1 MNRAIR
7 RVGIG
12 IVALV
17 LILVAQLTYLT
28 IVDANNLKHNP
39 HNVRA
44 LLANANHPRGNVVTA
59 DGTIVAQ
66 SRQVSDG
73 TVFKYLREYPT
84 KDLFAQTVGYQS
96 FVFGSTGVE
105 NTYNNALLGHEN
117 QLNLNNIPDILS
129 GKQTTGTVVLSL
141 ARRCAAPRAVRA
153 GNPARLGGPARRQDR
168 SGVLAMYSNPSFDP
182 NPFVVH
188 NNQFAQA
195 AFTAVQQN
203 PDHPALPRSYRERYP
218 PGSSFKTIT
227 ASVALEDGV
236 ATPNST
242 FPVRTQLALP
252 QSTNTLK
259 NFGGESCGGTL
270 MFSFT
275 VSCNTTF
282 GQLGLQLGDQ
292 FVPGMAKFGIGQA
305 PPIDL
310 SPGAVTS
317 VGPAAG
323 SFTNNQPQFALAGIG
338 QGAVAVTPLQMA
350 LVAEGIANGGVIMQP
365 HVASEIRDANDKLIR
380 RIDPSPWMTA
390 TTPQVAQ
397 AVTQMMIQV
406 VNSGNGTGTAAQI
419 PGVTV
424 AGKTGTAQTVPGPGA
439 PRLVRGVRAGR
450 GAPLR
455 GGGHRRA
462 RRQREPGGHRRSR
475 RRSDRGADAEAR
487 ARREVIDRPTTP
499 RAVHVPCRAQPPA
512 GRGLAEQRDTRGKAH
527 LVA

>member
-7 RVGIG
+7 RVGIAV
-12 IVALV
+12 VALV

-28 IVDANNLKHNP
+28 IVDANNLKRNP

-44 LLANANHPRGNVVTA
+44 LLANANRPRGDIVTA
-59 DGTIVAQ
+59 DGTVVAHSQ
-66 SRQVSDG
+66 KVSDG
-73 TVFKYLREYPT
+73 TVFKYLRQYPT

-105 NTYNNALLGHEN
+105 NTYNNALLGREN
-117 QLNLNNIPDILS
+117 QLNLNNIPDVLS
-129 GKQTTGTVVLSL
+129 GKATTGTVVLSL
-141 ARRCAAPRAVRA
+141 RADA
-153 GNPARLGGPARRQDR
+153 QRLAQSLLGFQRGSVVLLDVKTGGI
-168 SGVLAMYSNPSFDP
+168 LAMYSNPSFDP

-188 NNQFAQA
+188 NNQIAQA
-195 AFTAVQQN
+195 AFTSVQQN

-218 PGSSFKTIT
+218 PGSSFKTVT

-242 FPVRTQLALP
+242 FPVRTELTLP

-270 MFSFT
+270 VNSFT

-282 GQLGLQLGDQ
+282 GQLGLQIGDQ
-292 FVPGMAKFGIGQA
+292 FVAGMAKFGIGQA

-310 SPGAVTS
+310 SPGAVPS

-323 SFTNNQPQFALAGIG
+323 TFQSNQPQFALAGIG

-350 LVAEGIANGGVIMQP
+350 LVADGIANGGVIMQP

-406 VNSGNGTGTAAQI
+406 VNSPAGTGTAAQI
-419 PGVTV
+419 PGITV
-424 AGKTGTAQTVPGPGA
+424 AGKTGTAQTIPGQPPHAWFVAFAPAEA
-439 PRLVRGVRAGR
+439 PRFAVAVIVEHGGNANQEATGGR
-450 GAPLR
+450 VAAPI
-455 GGGHRRA
+455 A
-462 RRQREPGGHRRSR
+462 
-475 RRSDRGADAEAR
+475 
-487 ARREVIDRPTTP
+487 
-499 RAVHVPCRAQPPA
+499 AQMLK
-512 GRGLAEQRDTRGKAH
+512 LALGIK
-527 LVA
+527 

>member
-7 RVGIG
+7 RVGIAV
-12 IVALV
+12 VALV
-17 LILVAQLTYLT
+17 LVLVAQLTYLT
-28 IVDANNLKHNP
+28 IVDANNLKRNP
-39 HNVRA
+39 HNVRS
-44 LLANANHPRGNVVTA
+44 LLANANRPRGDIVTA
-59 DGTIVAQ
+59 DGTVVAH
-66 SRQVSDG
+66 SRTVSDG
-73 TVFKYLREYPT
+73 TVFKYLRQYPT

-105 NTYNNALLGHEN
+105 NTYNNALLGREN
-117 QLNLNNIPDILS
+117 QLNLNNIPDVLS
-129 GKQTTGTVVLSL
+129 GKATTGNVVLSL
-141 ARRCAAPRAVRA
+141 RADA
-153 GNPARLGGPARRQDR
+153 QRLAQSLLGFQRGSVVLLDVKTGGI
-168 SGVLAMYSNPSFDP
+168 LAMYSNPSYDP

-188 NNQFAQA
+188 NNQIAQA
-195 AFTAVQQN
+195 AFTSVQQN

-218 PGSSFKTIT
+218 PGSSFKTVT

-242 FPVRTQLALP
+242 FPVRTELTLP

-270 MFSFT
+270 VNSFT

-282 GQLGLQLGDQ
+282 GQLGLQIGDQ
-292 FVPGMAKFGIGQA
+292 FVAGMAKFGIGQA

-310 SPGAVTS
+310 SPGAVPS

-323 SFTNNQPQFALAGIG
+323 SFQSNQPQFALAGVG

-350 LVAEGIANGGVIMQP
+350 LVADGIANGGVIMQP

-406 VNSGNGTGTAAQI
+406 VNSPAGTGTAAQI

-424 AGKTGTAQTVPGPGA
+424 AGKTGTAQTVPGQPPHAWFVAFAPAEA
-439 PRLVRGVRAGR
+439 PRFAVAVIVEHGGNARQEATGGR
-450 GAPLR
+450 VAAPI
-455 GGGHRRA
+455 A
-462 RRQREPGGHRRSR
+462 
-475 RRSDRGADAEAR
+475 
-487 ARREVIDRPTTP
+487 
-499 RAVHVPCRAQPPA
+499 AQMLK
-512 GRGLAEQRDTRGKAH
+512 LALGIK
-527 LVA
+527 

>member
-44 LLANANHPRGNVVTA
+44 LLANVNRPRGDIVTA

-66 SRQVSDG
+66 SRKVSDG
-73 TVFKYLREYPT
+73 TVFKYLRQYPT

-96 FVFGSTGVE
+96 FVFGGTGVE
-105 NTYNNALLGHEN
+105 NTYNNALLGREN
-117 QLNLNNIPDILS
+117 QLNLNNIPDIFS

-141 ARRCAAPRAVRA
+141 RADAQRLAQSALGAQRGSVVLLDVKTGAA
-153 GNPARLGGPARRQDR
+153 
-168 SGVLAMYSNPSFDP
+168 LAMYSNPSFDP

-218 PGSSFKTIT
+218 PGSSFKTVT

-236 ATPNST
+236 ATPDST

-270 MFSFT
+270 VVSFT

-317 VGPAAG
+317 LGPAAG
-323 SFTNNQPQFALAGIG
+323 SFRNNQPQFALAGIG

-406 VNSGNGTGTAAQI
+406 VNSGTGTAAQI

-424 AGKTGTAQTVPGPGA
+424 AGKTGTAQTAPNQAPHAWFVAFAPAEA
-439 PRLVRGVRAGR
+439 PRFAVAVIVEHGGNANQEATGGRVAAPIAAQMLKLALGV
-450 GAPLR
+450 
-455 GGGHRRA
+455 
-462 RRQREPGGHRRSR
+462 
-475 RRSDRGADAEAR
+475 
-487 ARREVIDRPTTP
+487 
-499 RAVHVPCRAQPPA
+499 
-512 GRGLAEQRDTRGKAH
+512 K
-527 LVA
+527 

>member
-1 MNRAIR
+1 VNRAIR

-44 LLANANHPRGNVVTA
+44 LLSNANRPRGDIVTA

-66 SRQVSDG
+66 SRTVSDG

-84 KDLFAQTVGYQS
+84 KELFAQTVGYQS

-105 NTYNNALLGHEN
+105 NTYNNALLGREN
-117 QLNLNNIPDILS
+117 QLNLNNIPDIFS
-129 GKQTTGTVVLSL
+129 GKKTTGTVVLSL
-141 ARRCAAPRAVRA
+141 RADA
-153 GNPARLGGPARRQDR
+153 QRLAQSALGTQRGSVVLLDVKTGA
-168 SGVLAMYSNPSFDP
+168 VLAMYSNPSFDP

-218 PGSSFKTIT
+218 PGSSFKTVT

-242 FPVRTQLALP
+242 FPVRTELPLP
-252 QSTNTLK
+252 QSTNTLR

-270 MFSFT
+270 TLSFT
-275 VSCNTTF
+275 QSCNTTF

-323 SFTNNQPQFALAGIG
+323 TFSNSQPQFALAGIG

-406 VNSGNGTGTAAQI
+406 VNNGTGTAAQI

-424 AGKTGTAQTVPGPGA
+424 AGKTGTAQTAPNQAPHAWFVAFAPAEA
-439 PRLVRGVRAGR
+439 PRFAVAVIVEHGGNANQEATGGRVAAPIAAQMLKLALGV
-450 GAPLR
+450 
-455 GGGHRRA
+455 
-462 RRQREPGGHRRSR
+462 
-475 RRSDRGADAEAR
+475 
-487 ARREVIDRPTTP
+487 
-499 RAVHVPCRAQPPA
+499 
-512 GRGLAEQRDTRGKAH
+512 K
-527 LVA
+527 

>member
-44 LLANANHPRGNVVTA
+44 LLANANHPRGDIVTA

-66 SRQVSDG
+66 SRKVSDG

-105 NTYNNALLGHEN
+105 NTYNNALLGREN

-141 ARRCAAPRAVRA
+141 RADA
-153 GNPARLGGPARRQDR
+153 QRLAQSALGTQRGSVVLLDVKTGA
-168 SGVLAMYSNPSFDP
+168 VLAMYSNPSFDP

-242 FPVRTQLALP
+242 FPVRTELPLP

-270 MFSFT
+270 TQSFT
-275 VSCNTTF
+275 QSCNTTF

-323 SFTNNQPQFALAGIG
+323 TFSNNQPQFALAGIG

-424 AGKTGTAQTVPGPGA
+424 AGKTGTAQTAPNQAPHAWFVAFAPAEA
-439 PRLVRGVRAGR
+439 PRFAVAVIVEHGGNANQEATGGRVAAPIAAQMLKLALGV
-450 GAPLR
+450 
-455 GGGHRRA
+455 
-462 RRQREPGGHRRSR
+462 
-475 RRSDRGADAEAR
+475 
-487 ARREVIDRPTTP
+487 
-499 RAVHVPCRAQPPA
+499 
-512 GRGLAEQRDTRGKAH
+512 K
-527 LVA
+527 

>member
-44 LLANANHPRGNVVTA
+44 LLTNVNRPRGDIVTA

-66 SRQVSDG
+66 SRKVSDG
-73 TVFKYLREYPT
+73 TVFKYLRQYPT

-96 FVFGSTGVE
+96 FVFGGTGVE
-105 NTYNNALLGHEN
+105 NTYNNALLGREN
-117 QLNLNNIPDILS
+117 QLNLNNIPDIFS

-141 ARRCAAPRAVRA
+141 RADAQRLAQSALGAQRGSVVLLDVKTGAA
-153 GNPARLGGPARRQDR
+153 
-168 SGVLAMYSNPSFDP
+168 LAMYSNPSFDP

-218 PGSSFKTIT
+218 PGSSFKTVT
-227 ASVALEDGV
+227 ASVALEDAV
-236 ATPNST
+236 ATPDST

-270 MFSFT
+270 VVSFT

-317 VGPAAG
+317 LGPAAG
-323 SFTNNQPQFALAGIG
+323 SFRNNQPQFALAGIG

-397 AVTQMMIQV
+397 AVTQMMVQV
-406 VNSGNGTGTAAQI
+406 VNNGTGTAAQI

-424 AGKTGTAQTVPGPGA
+424 AGKTGTAQTAPNQAPHAWFVAFAPAEA
-439 PRLVRGVRAGR
+439 PRFAVAVIVEHGGNANQEATGGRVAAPIAAQMLKLALGV
-450 GAPLR
+450 
-455 GGGHRRA
+455 
-462 RRQREPGGHRRSR
+462 
-475 RRSDRGADAEAR
+475 
-487 ARREVIDRPTTP
+487 
-499 RAVHVPCRAQPPA
+499 
-512 GRGLAEQRDTRGKAH
+512 K
-527 LVA
+527 

>member
-44 LLANANHPRGNVVTA
+44 LLANANHPRGDIVTA

-66 SRQVSDG
+66 SRKVSDG

-105 NTYNNALLGHEN
+105 NTYNNALLGREN
-117 QLNLNNIPDILS
+117 QLNLNNIPDIFS

-141 ARRCAAPRAVRA
+141 RADA
-153 GNPARLGGPARRQDR
+153 QRLAQSALGAQRGSVVLLDAKT
-168 SGVLAMYSNPSFDP
+168 GAVLAMYSNPSFDP

-227 ASVALEDGV
+227 ASVALGDGV

-242 FPVRTQLALP
+242 FPFRTELALP
-252 QSTNTLK
+252 QSTNTLR

-270 MFSFT
+270 IVSFT
-275 VSCNTTF
+275 QSCNTTF

-323 SFTNNQPQFALAGIG
+323 SFRNNQPQFALAGIG

-397 AVTQMMIQV
+397 AVTQMMVQV
-406 VNSGNGTGTAAQI
+406 VNNGTGTAAQI

-424 AGKTGTAQTVPGPGA
+424 AGKTGTAQTAPNQAPHAWFVAFAPAEA
-439 PRLVRGVRAGR
+439 PRFAVAVIVEHGGNANQEATGGRVAAPIAAQMLKLALGV
-450 GAPLR
+450 
-455 GGGHRRA
+455 
-462 RRQREPGGHRRSR
+462 
-475 RRSDRGADAEAR
+475 
-487 ARREVIDRPTTP
+487 
-499 RAVHVPCRAQPPA
+499 
-512 GRGLAEQRDTRGKAH
+512 K
-527 LVA
+527 

>member
-7 RVGIG
+7 RVGIAV
-12 IVALV
+12 VALV
-17 LILVAQLTYLT
+17 LVLVAQLTYLT
-28 IVDANNLKHNP
+28 IVDANNLKRNP
-39 HNVRA
+39 HNVRS
-44 LLANANHPRGNVVTA
+44 LLANANRPRGDIVTA
-59 DGTIVAQ
+59 DGTVVAH
-66 SRQVSDG
+66 SRTVSDG
-73 TVFKYLREYPT
+73 TVFKYLRQYPT

-105 NTYNNALLGHEN
+105 NTYNNALLGREN
-117 QLNLNNIPDILS
+117 QLNLNNIPDVLS
-129 GKQTTGTVVLSL
+129 GKATTGNVVLSL
-141 ARRCAAPRAVRA
+141 RADA
-153 GNPARLGGPARRQDR
+153 QRLAQSLLGFQRGSVVLLDVKTGGI
-168 SGVLAMYSNPSFDP
+168 LAMYSNPSYDP
-182 NPFVVH
+182 SPFVVH
-188 NNQFAQA
+188 NSQIAQA
-195 AFTAVQQN
+195 AFTSVQQN

-218 PGSSFKTIT
+218 PGSSFKTVT

-242 FPVRTQLALP
+242 FPVRTELTLP

-270 MFSFT
+270 VNSFT

-282 GQLGLQLGDQ
+282 GQLGLQIGDQ
-292 FVPGMAKFGIGQA
+292 FVAGMAKFGIGQA

-310 SPGAVTS
+310 SPGAVPS

-323 SFTNNQPQFALAGIG
+323 SFQSNQPQFALAGIG

-350 LVAEGIANGGVIMQP
+350 LVADGIANGGVIMQP

-406 VNSGNGTGTAAQI
+406 VNSPAGTGTAAQI

-424 AGKTGTAQTVPGPGA
+424 AGKTGTAQTVPGQPPHAWFVAFAPAEA
-439 PRLVRGVRAGR
+439 PRFAVAVIVEHGGNANQEATGGR
-450 GAPLR
+450 VAAPI
-455 GGGHRRA
+455 A
-462 RRQREPGGHRRSR
+462 
-475 RRSDRGADAEAR
+475 
-487 ARREVIDRPTTP
+487 
-499 RAVHVPCRAQPPA
+499 AQMLK
-512 GRGLAEQRDTRGKAH
+512 LALGIK
-527 LVA
+527 

>member
-7 RVGIG
+7 RVGIAV
-12 IVALV
+12 VALV

-28 IVDANNLKHNP
+28 IVDANNLKRNP

-44 LLANANHPRGNVVTA
+44 LLASANRPRGDIVTA
-59 DGTIVAQ
+59 DGTVVAHSQ
-66 SRQVSDG
+66 KVSDG
-73 TVFKYLREYPT
+73 TVFKYLRQYPT

-105 NTYNNALLGHEN
+105 NTYNNALLGREN
-117 QLNLNNIPDILS
+117 QLNLNNIPDVLS
-129 GKQTTGTVVLSL
+129 GKATTGTVVLSL
-141 ARRCAAPRAVRA
+141 RADA
-153 GNPARLGGPARRQDR
+153 QRLAQSALGFQRGSVVLLDVKTGGI
-168 SGVLAMYSNPSFDP
+168 LAMYSNPSFDP

-188 NNQFAQA
+188 NNQIAQA
-195 AFTAVQQN
+195 AFTSVQQN

-218 PGSSFKTIT
+218 PGSSFKTVT

-242 FPVRTQLALP
+242 FPVRTELPLP

-270 MFSFT
+270 INSFT

-282 GQLGLQLGDQ
+282 GQLGLQIGDQ
-292 FVPGMAKFGIGQA
+292 FVAGMAKFGIGQA

-310 SPGAVTS
+310 SPGAVPS

-323 SFTNNQPQFALAGIG
+323 SFQSNQPQFALAGIG

-350 LVAEGIANGGVIMQP
+350 LVADGIANGGVIMQP

-380 RIDPSPWMTA
+380 RVDPTPWMTA

-406 VNSGNGTGTAAQI
+406 VNSGTGTAAQI

-424 AGKTGTAQTVPGPGA
+424 AGKTGTAQTVPGQPPHAWFVAFAPAEA
-439 PRLVRGVRAGR
+439 PRFAVAVIVEHGGNANQEATGGR
-450 GAPLR
+450 VAAPI
-455 GGGHRRA
+455 A
-462 RRQREPGGHRRSR
+462 
-475 RRSDRGADAEAR
+475 
-487 ARREVIDRPTTP
+487 
-499 RAVHVPCRAQPPA
+499 AQMLK
-512 GRGLAEQRDTRGKAH
+512 LALGIK
-527 LVA
+527 

>member
-44 LLANANHPRGNVVTA
+44 LLSNANRPRGDIVTA

-66 SRQVSDG
+66 SRTVSDG

-84 KDLFAQTVGYQS
+84 KELFAQTVGYQS

-105 NTYNNALLGHEN
+105 NTYNNALLGREN
-117 QLNLNNIPDILS
+117 QLNLNNIPDIFS
-129 GKQTTGTVVLSL
+129 GKKTTGTVVLSL
-141 ARRCAAPRAVRA
+141 RADA
-153 GNPARLGGPARRQDR
+153 QRLAQSALGTQRGSVVLLDVKTGA
-168 SGVLAMYSNPSFDP
+168 VLAMYSNPSFDP

-218 PGSSFKTIT
+218 PGSSFKTVT

-242 FPVRTQLALP
+242 FPVRTELPLP
-252 QSTNTLK
+252 QSTNTLR

-270 MFSFT
+270 TLSFT
-275 VSCNTTF
+275 QSCNTTF

-323 SFTNNQPQFALAGIG
+323 TFSNSQPQFALAGIG

-406 VNSGNGTGTAAQI
+406 VNNGTGTAAQI

-424 AGKTGTAQTVPGPGA
+424 AGKTGTAQTAPNQAPHAWFVAFAPAEA
-439 PRLVRGVRAGR
+439 PRFAVAVIVEHGGNANQEATGGRVAAPIAAQMLKLALGV
-450 GAPLR
+450 
-455 GGGHRRA
+455 
-462 RRQREPGGHRRSR
+462 
-475 RRSDRGADAEAR
+475 
-487 ARREVIDRPTTP
+487 
-499 RAVHVPCRAQPPA
+499 
-512 GRGLAEQRDTRGKAH
+512 K
-527 LVA
+527 

>member
-7 RVGIG
+7 RVGIAV
-12 IVALV
+12 VALV
-17 LILVAQLTYLT
+17 LVLVAQLTYLT
-28 IVDANNLKHNP
+28 IVDANNLKRNP
-39 HNVRA
+39 HNVRS
-44 LLANANHPRGNVVTA
+44 LLANANRPRGDIVTA
-59 DGTIVAQ
+59 DGTVVAH
-66 SRQVSDG
+66 SRTVSDG
-73 TVFKYLREYPT
+73 TVFKYLRQYPT

-105 NTYNNALLGHEN
+105 NTYNNALLGREN
-117 QLNLNNIPDILS
+117 QLNLNNIPDVLS
-129 GKQTTGTVVLSL
+129 GKATTGNVVLSL
-141 ARRCAAPRAVRA
+141 RADA
-153 GNPARLGGPARRQDR
+153 QRLAQSLLGFQRGSVVLLDVKTGGI
-168 SGVLAMYSNPSFDP
+168 LAMYSNPSYDP

-188 NNQFAQA
+188 NNQIAQA
-195 AFTAVQQN
+195 AFTSVQQN

-218 PGSSFKTIT
+218 PGSSFKTVT

-242 FPVRTQLALP
+242 FPVRTELTLP

-270 MFSFT
+270 VNSFT

-282 GQLGLQLGDQ
+282 GQLGLQIGDQ
-292 FVPGMAKFGIGQA
+292 FVAGMAKFGIGQA

-310 SPGAVTS
+310 SPGAVPS

-323 SFTNNQPQFALAGIG
+323 SFQSNQPQFALAGIG

-350 LVAEGIANGGVIMQP
+350 LVADGIANGGVIMQP

-406 VNSGNGTGTAAQI
+406 VNSPAGTGTAAQI

-424 AGKTGTAQTVPGPGA
+424 AGKTGTAQTVPGQPPHAWFVAFAPAEA
-439 PRLVRGVRAGR
+439 PRFAVAVIVEHGGNANQEATGGR
-450 GAPLR
+450 VAAPI
-455 GGGHRRA
+455 A
-462 RRQREPGGHRRSR
+462 
-475 RRSDRGADAEAR
+475 
-487 ARREVIDRPTTP
+487 
-499 RAVHVPCRAQPPA
+499 AQMLK
-512 GRGLAEQRDTRGKAH
+512 LALGIK
-527 LVA
+527 

>member
-7 RVGIG
+7 RVGIAV
-12 IVALV
+12 VALV
-17 LILVAQLTYLT
+17 LVLVAQLTYLT
-28 IVDANNLKHNP
+28 IVDANNLKRNP
-39 HNVRA
+39 HNVRS
-44 LLANANHPRGNVVTA
+44 LLANANRPRGDIVTA
-59 DGTIVAQ
+59 DGTVVAH
-66 SRQVSDG
+66 SRTVSDG
-73 TVFKYLREYPT
+73 TVFKYLRQYPT

-105 NTYNNALLGHEN
+105 NTYNNALLGREN
-117 QLNLNNIPDILS
+117 QLNLNNIPDVLS
-129 GKQTTGTVVLSL
+129 GKATTGNVVLSMRADAQRL
-141 ARRCAAPRAVRA
+141 AQSL
-153 GNPARLGGPARRQDR
+153 LGFQRGSVVLLDVKT
-168 SGVLAMYSNPSFDP
+168 GGILAMYSNPSYDP

-188 NNQFAQA
+188 NNQIAQA
-195 AFTAVQQN
+195 AFTSVQQN

-218 PGSSFKTIT
+218 PGSSFKTVT

-242 FPVRTQLALP
+242 FPVRTELTLP

-270 MFSFT
+270 VNSFI

-282 GQLGLQLGDQ
+282 GQLGLQIGDQ
-292 FVPGMAKFGIGQA
+292 FVAGMAKFGIGQA

-310 SPGAVTS
+310 SPGAVPS

-323 SFTNNQPQFALAGIG
+323 SFQSNQPQFALAGIG

-350 LVAEGIANGGVIMQP
+350 LVADGIANGGVIMQP

-406 VNSGNGTGTAAQI
+406 VNSPAGTGTAAQI

-424 AGKTGTAQTVPGPGA
+424 AGKTGTAQTVPGQPPHAWFVAFAPAEA
-439 PRLVRGVRAGR
+439 PRFAVAVIVEHGGNANQEATGGR
-450 GAPLR
+450 VAAPI
-455 GGGHRRA
+455 A
-462 RRQREPGGHRRSR
+462 
-475 RRSDRGADAEAR
+475 
-487 ARREVIDRPTTP
+487 
-499 RAVHVPCRAQPPA
+499 AQMLK
-512 GRGLAEQRDTRGKAH
+512 LALGIK
-527 LVA
+527 

>member
-7 RVGIG
+7 RVGIAV
-12 IVALV
+12 VALV
-17 LILVAQLTYLT
+17 LVLVAQLTYLT
-28 IVDANNLKHNP
+28 IVDANNLKRNP
-39 HNVRA
+39 HNVRS
-44 LLANANHPRGNVVTA
+44 LLANANRPRGDIVTA
-59 DGTIVAQ
+59 DGTVVAHSQ
-66 SRQVSDG
+66 TVSDG
-73 TVFKYLREYPT
+73 TVFKYLRQYPT

-105 NTYNNALLGHEN
+105 NTYNNALLGREN
-117 QLNLNNIPDILS
+117 QLNLNNIPDVLS
-129 GKQTTGTVVLSL
+129 GKATTGNVVLSMRADAQRL
-141 ARRCAAPRAVRA
+141 AQSL
-153 GNPARLGGPARRQDR
+153 LGFQRGSVVLLDVKT
-168 SGVLAMYSNPSFDP
+168 GGILAMYSNPSFDP

-188 NNQFAQA
+188 NNQIAQA
-195 AFTAVQQN
+195 AFTSVQQN

-218 PGSSFKTIT
+218 PGSSFKTVT

-242 FPVRTQLALP
+242 FPVRTELTLP

-270 MFSFT
+270 VNSFI

-282 GQLGLQLGDQ
+282 GQLGLQIGDQ
-292 FVPGMAKFGIGQA
+292 FVAGMAKFGIGQA

-310 SPGAVTS
+310 SPGAVPS

-323 SFTNNQPQFALAGIG
+323 SFQSNQPQFALAGIG

-350 LVAEGIANGGVIMQP
+350 LVADGIANGGVIMQP

-406 VNSGNGTGTAAQI
+406 VNSPAGTGTAAQI

-424 AGKTGTAQTVPGPGA
+424 AGKTGTAQTVPGQPPHAWFVAFAPAEA
-439 PRLVRGVRAGR
+439 PRFAVAVIVEHGGNANQEATGGR
-450 GAPLR
+450 VAAPI
-455 GGGHRRA
+455 A
-462 RRQREPGGHRRSR
+462 
-475 RRSDRGADAEAR
+475 
-487 ARREVIDRPTTP
+487 
-499 RAVHVPCRAQPPA
+499 AQMLK
-512 GRGLAEQRDTRGKAH
+512 LALGIK
-527 LVA
+527 

>member
-44 LLANANHPRGNVVTA
+44 LLANANHPRGDIVTA

-66 SRQVSDG
+66 SRKVSDG

-105 NTYNNALLGHEN
+105 NTYNNALLGREN
-117 QLNLNNIPDILS
+117 QLNLNNLPDIFS

-141 ARRCAAPRAVRA
+141 RADA
-153 GNPARLGGPARRQDR
+153 QRLAQSALGAQRGSVVLLDAKT
-168 SGVLAMYSNPSFDP
+168 GAVLAMYSNPSFDP

-227 ASVALEDGV
+227 ASVALGDGV

-242 FPVRTQLALP
+242 FPFRTELALP
-252 QSTNTLK
+252 QSTNTLR

-270 MFSFT
+270 IVSFT
-275 VSCNTTF
+275 QSCNTTF

-323 SFTNNQPQFALAGIG
+323 SFRNNQPQFALAGIG

-397 AVTQMMIQV
+397 AVTQMMVQV
-406 VNSGNGTGTAAQI
+406 VNNGTGTAAQI

-424 AGKTGTAQTVPGPGA
+424 AGKTGTAQTAPNQAPHAWFVAFAPAEA
-439 PRLVRGVRAGR
+439 PRFAVAVIVEHGGNANQEATGGRVAAPIAAQMLKLALGV
-450 GAPLR
+450 
-455 GGGHRRA
+455 
-462 RRQREPGGHRRSR
+462 
-475 RRSDRGADAEAR
+475 
-487 ARREVIDRPTTP
+487 
-499 RAVHVPCRAQPPA
+499 
-512 GRGLAEQRDTRGKAH
+512 K
-527 LVA
+527 